1 MWSGEERTENKEER
15 PAPGLPKTEPSANP
29 ERSLGGFRED
39 GDARPYPRS
48 IPGGAGFLDPRT
60 QGAAPPRRIGGALPG
75 ASVAEIHAYPS
86 RPRRFQGRTELV
98 RPREAQDER
107 RCSWG
112 KRRVIEI
119 LDRWREVGEW
129 WNEERATDKL
139 VFRVLL
145 SSGTVVNL
153 ARERSGGWYI
163 VGVVD

>member
-1 MWSGEERTENKEER
+1 M
-15 PAPGLPKTEPSANP
+15 
-29 ERSLGGFRED
+29 
-39 GDARPYPRS
+39 
-48 IPGGAGFLDPRT
+48 
-60 QGAAPPRRIGGALPG
+60 PG

-86 RPRRFQGRTELV
+86 RPRGFQEPLFPTAESKRAVVEHLLEAPWLTRASELEEHGGEAAHVLHEPVELRRFQGRTELV
-98 RPREAQDER
+98 KLRQVRGER

-129 WNEERATDKL
+129 WNEERATDRL

-145 SSGTVVNL
+145 SGGTVVNL
-153 ARERSGGWYI
+153 ARERSGGWYL

>member
-1 MWSGEERTENKEER
+1 M
-15 PAPGLPKTEPSANP
+15 
-29 ERSLGGFRED
+29 
-39 GDARPYPRS
+39 
-48 IPGGAGFLDPRT
+48 
-60 QGAAPPRRIGGALPG
+60 PG

-86 RPRRFQGRTELV
+86 RPRGFQEPLFPTAESKRAVVEHLLEAPWLTRASELEGRGGEATHALHEPIELRRFQGRTELV

-129 WNEERATDKL
+129 WNEERAADRL

-145 SSGTVVNL
+145 SGDTVVTL
-153 ARERSGGWYI
+153 ARERSGGWYLM
-163 VGVVD
+163 GVVD

>member
-1 MWSGEERTENKEER
+1 
-15 PAPGLPKTEPSANP
+15 
-29 ERSLGGFRED
+29 
-39 GDARPYPRS
+39 
-48 IPGGAGFLDPRT
+48 
-60 QGAAPPRRIGGALPG
+60 LPG

-86 RPRRFQGRTELV
+86 RPRDFQEPLFPTAESKRAVVEHLLEAPWLTRASELEGRGGEAAHALHEPIEV
-98 RPREAQDER
+98 RPREARGER

-129 WNEERATDKL
+129 WNEERATDRL

-145 SSGTVVNL
+145 SGGTVVNL